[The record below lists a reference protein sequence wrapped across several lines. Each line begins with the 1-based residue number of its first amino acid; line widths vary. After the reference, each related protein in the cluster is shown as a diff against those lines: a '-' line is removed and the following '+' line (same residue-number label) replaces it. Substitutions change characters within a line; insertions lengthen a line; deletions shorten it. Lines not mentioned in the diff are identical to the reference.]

1 MGPNARAFEAALPL
15 KAHGPAA
22 EGGQYNAEQML
33 QDTQG
38 ELQFSETLLAAAQV
52 EEAAKLALQLKA
64 DARMAAAAAEE
75 VSAIASCKNA
85 PKSPSQI
92 GRGFR
97 VCVCVCFA
105 KGVGEG

>member
-1 MGPNARAFEAALPL
+1 LRPTGRPWGPPFRAPGAQGVIP
-15 KAHGPAA
+15 
-22 EGGQYNAEQML
+22 YNHTMNLGKKQP
-33 QDTQG
+33 
-38 ELQFSETLLAAAQV
+38 
-52 EEAAKLALQLKA
+52 
-64 DARMAAAAAEE
+64 
-75 VSAIASCKNA
+75 KND